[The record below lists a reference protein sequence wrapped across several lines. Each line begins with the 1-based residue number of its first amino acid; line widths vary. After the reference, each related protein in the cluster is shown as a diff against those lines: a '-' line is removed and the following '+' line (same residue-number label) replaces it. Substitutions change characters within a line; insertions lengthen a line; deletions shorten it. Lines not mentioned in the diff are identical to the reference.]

1 MVWQNVW
8 GVRKIFGW
16 NLDGLIIG
24 LEPQINGAAHGFWF
38 QNVALDNVSS
48 FLKVALV
55 CSYLWWHGSWC
66 LKALLVK
73 LYMFLLK

>member
-24 LEPQINGAAHGFWF
+24 LEPQVNGAVHGLWF
-38 QNVALDNVSS
+38 QNVALDNVCS
-48 FLKVALV
+48 FFRVVLV
-55 CSYLWWHGSWC
+55 CSYW
-66 LKALLVK
+66 
-73 LYMFLLK
+73 